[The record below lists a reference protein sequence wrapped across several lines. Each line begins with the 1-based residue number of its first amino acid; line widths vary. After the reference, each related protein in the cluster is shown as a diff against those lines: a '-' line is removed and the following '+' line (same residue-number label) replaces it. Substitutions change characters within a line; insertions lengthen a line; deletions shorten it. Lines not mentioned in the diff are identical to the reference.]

1 VSDDIVSLRIRQ
13 VICFMAKKKASPS
26 PEQLQRM
33 RDTALQ
39 IEVWAKKPWRWIRDC
54 CVTQD
59 EADSS
64 SPVKPFPDKEY
75 LRYITGVWQGSSLLA
90 IPKSRRMMLTWLM
103 LALHLH
109 KALFFPRSAIFIQS
123 KKEDDSDFLLSDKRM
138 LFIYENL
145 PKSLPWPKVTRK
157 FCSLEFSNGSY
168 MRGIAQGPD
177 QLRQYTASAILCDEM
192 AFWDKAEQTW
202 GALKPTV
209 QGGGQVTM
217 ISSAGPGFFQRLVE
231 GRLTDD
237 RR

>member
-1 VSDDIVSLRIRQ
+1 
-13 VICFMAKKKASPS
+13 MAKKKSQPS

-75 LRYITGVWQGSSLLA
+75 LRYIADLWQRSSLLA

-145 PKSLPWPKVTRK
+145 PKNLPWPKVTRK

-177 QLRQYTASAILCDEM
+177 QLRQYGVGDSVRRDGVL
-192 AFWDKAEQTW
+192 
-202 GALKPTV
+202 G
-209 QGGGQVTM
+209 QGGADVGRAEADG
-217 ISSAGPGFFQRLVE
+217 AGRRAG
-231 GRLTDD
+231 DD
-237 RR
+237 DFVSRSWLLPADSGGEAYR